1 MPATKRK
8 HASGVI
14 ELLLDEPYR
23 FSFTQLLNLLLR
35 DLQRQ
40 GISYELAFREVLSFR
55 NSLSLSF
62 PASEVQALEVEPPAK
77 DDGTRRGQPGRIRIT
92 PAFIGLLGTNG
103 TLPLHDT
110 ERIAAHSPKG
120 DDASQRDLLDI
131 LSNRLIGM
139 FYHAWGKYR
148 VEHGLDVRGQDR
160 LLPML
165 RSLAGARP
173 RPVLGVEQPG
183 GQVKQETAA
192 YFAGLLRARPVSA
205 SAVEQALRA
214 YFGVPIRL
222 EQFVGCWDR
231 IPENRRST
239 LGKTKPLL
247 GVSAVLGERLW
258 RHDLCARLHI
268 GPLNE
273 AQLQG
278 FLPGGSILA
287 ALAEMMCMFAVPRL
301 QYEVRLLLAPPC
313 IKCLTLNT
321 RTATTQLGWNTF
333 LTGTPGVASRL
344 DVSLFLRLSGPGRL
358 PDRSNPRGA
367 QPRQPGTTSVREPGA
382 AVALHEP
389 EPARRR

>member
-35 DLQRQ
+35 DLRRQ
-40 GISYELAFREVLSFR
+40 GIPYERAFREVLSFR

-62 PASEVQALEVEPPAK
+62 PASEIQALEVEPS
-77 DDGTRRGQPGRIRIT
+77 GMHSGQPGRIRIT

-110 ERIAAHSPKG
+110 ERIAARKPKG
-120 DDASQRDLLDI
+120 DDTSQRDLLDI

-139 FYHAWGKYR
+139 FYEAWGKYR

-165 RSLAGARP
+165 RALAGART
-173 RPVLGVEQPG
+173 RPVLEVEQPG

-239 LGKTKPLL
+239 LGKTKPVL
-247 GVSAVLGERLW
+247 GVGAVLGERLW

-273 AQLQG
+273 VQLQG
-278 FLPGGSILA
+278 FLPGGGTVA
-287 ALAEMMCMFAVPRL
+287 ALAEMMSMFAVPRL
-301 QYEVRLLLAPPC
+301 QYEVRLLLAPSC
-313 IKCLTLNT
+313 IKRLTLNT
-321 RTATTQLGWNTF
+321 RTATAQLGWNTF
-333 LTGTPGVASRL
+333 LTGTPGVASRP
-344 DVSLFLRLSGPGRL
+344 DVRLFLRLSGPGRL
-358 PDRSNPRGA
+358 PGLSNPPGA
-367 QPRQPGTTSVREPGA
+367 QPRRPAGQHGLGA
-382 AVALHEP
+382 DANAVV
-389 EPARRR
+389 

>member
-1 MPATKRK
+1 MPATQRK

-14 ELLLDEPYR
+14 GLLLEEPYR
-23 FSFTQLLNLLLR
+23 FKFTQLLNLLLR
-35 DLQRQ
+35 DLRQQ
-40 GISYELAFREVLSFR
+40 GISYERALREVLSFR

-62 PASEVQALEVEPPAK
+62 PASEVQALEVEPPAT
-77 DDGTRRGQPGRIRIT
+77 DGGTRSDQPGCIHIT

-110 ERIAAHSPKG
+110 ERIAARKLEG
-120 DDASQRDLLDI
+120 ADASEHELLDM

-139 FYHAWGKYR
+139 FYEAWSKYR

-173 RPVLGVEQPG
+173 RPVAALEQPG
-183 GQVKQETAA
+183 GQVRQETAA

-205 SAVEQALRA
+205 STIEQVLHA

-239 LGKTKPLL
+239 LGKTMPVL
-247 GVSAVLGERLW
+247 GVSTVLGERQW
-258 RHDLCARLHI
+258 RHDVCVRLHI

-273 AQLQG
+273 VQLSG
-278 FLPGGSILA
+278 FLPGGSALV
-287 ALAEMMCMFAVPRL
+287 ALAEMTSMCAAPKLR
-301 QYEVRLLLAPPC
+301 YEVRLLLAPPC
-313 IKCLTLNT
+313 IRPFTLNAKP
-321 RTATTQLGWNTF
+321 ATTRLGWNTF
-333 LTGTPGVASRL
+333 LTGTPGVASRPE
-344 DVSLFLRLSGPGRL
+344 VTTSLRL
-358 PDRSNPRGA
+358 
-367 QPRQPGTTSVREPGA
+367 PGA
-382 AVALHEP
+382 TTMNVP
-389 EPARRR
+389 CR